1 MNSILIIFWSVDIYW
16 FKATSMKWGMR
27 VVNKAQV
34 FTLYYKI
41 KMDKILFSMKPELWT
56 FGKLNIYL
64 PIKLIISF
72 VLFFDSS

>member
-1 MNSILIIFWSVDIYW
+1 
-16 FKATSMKWGMR
+16 MKWGMR